1 MAGVAATSIRYRAAS
16 FVERTGWWVN
26 SSRNCRWLVTTP
38 SARARDA
45 KRLLLIAQ
53 PPLLGEEGKRSIHNV
68 RHRNSEPLY
77 LGGEYSLFIDTIGCL
92 ILVAAPPR
100 CAFCG

>member
-1 MAGVAATSIRYRAAS
+1 MTSIEASFSPPLRGVATTSIRYRAAS

-26 SSRNCRWLVTTP
+26 SSRNCRCLVTTP
-38 SARARDA
+38 SARAKDA
-45 KRLLLIAQ
+45 PRLLLIAQ

-77 LGGEYSLFIDTIGCL
+77 LVRRG
-92 ILVAAPPR
+92 V
-100 CAFCG
+100 CAKGADSGWRG